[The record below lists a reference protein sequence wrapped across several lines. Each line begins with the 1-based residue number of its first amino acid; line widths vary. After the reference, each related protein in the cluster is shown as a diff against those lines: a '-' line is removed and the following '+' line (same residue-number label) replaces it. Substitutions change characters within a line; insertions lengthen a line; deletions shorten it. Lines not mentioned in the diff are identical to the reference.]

1 MSGVRRA
8 ARMRHI
14 IRFASST
21 LAIVVVSACS
31 SMVDGVAVKDPTFKP
46 NDVVTALLNPGN
58 YPTKPQAPL
67 GNGGPNGVILEGHRM
82 ADFVVGPWE
91 VDAALLK
98 ANIAATLT
106 LKNAAAIGSLLTDPV
121 PSIAAAHNFIVGYS
135 SDRSSEKPLGHLKAL
150 SNVVM
155 RFPDPA
161 AAAAAATEMA
171 ARQEPP
177 LNSTAPEPFMVPGH
191 PEAQARTWKLGD
203 GTPVVMSFTPH
214 GIYVLHQY
222 ARAQESVDVAAQL
235 VTKALDLQ
243 APRIDKFVPT
253 DPAKFADLPIDPT
266 GLYART
272 LPLPPEEATV
282 HAGVWLPAAALNYQ
296 VDPVESKK
304 LFDEAGLE
312 AMSLRKSTVFQVKDA
327 ASAQRL
333 ADAIIAKGADDKT
346 APGVPGLRSARCFDH
361 GESSLGLQR
370 YNCVVAVDRYVIDAS
385 SKQDIDVQQQTAAQ
399 YLMLS
404 SA

>member
-1 MSGVRRA
+1 MSRLRRA
-8 ARMRHI
+8 TRWGRVMQVAC
-14 IRFASST
+14 ST
-21 LAIVVVSACS
+21 LTIVAMGACS
-31 SMVDGVAVKDPTFKP
+31 STVDGVAVKDPTFNP
-46 NDVVTALLNPGN
+46 NDVVPALLNPGN

-91 VDAALLK
+91 VDAALIK
-98 ANIAATLT
+98 ANLQSTLT
-106 LKNAAAIGSLLTDPV
+106 LKNAAAVGSLLTDPA
-121 PSIAAAHNFIVGYS
+121 PSIAAAHNFIVGFS
-135 SDRSSEKPLGHLKAL
+135 TDRSSEKPLGHLKAL

-171 ARQEPP
+171 AQLEPP
-177 LNSTAPEPFMVPGH
+177 LNSSPPESFGVPGH
-191 PEAQARTWKLGD
+191 PEAAARTWKLGD

-214 GIYVLHQY
+214 GFYVLHQY
-222 ARAQESVDVAAQL
+222 ARTQESVDVAAQL
-235 VTKALDLQ
+235 VAKALDLQ

-272 LPLPPEEATV
+272 LPIPPDQGTV
-282 HAGVWLPAAALNYQ
+282 HAGVWPPAAALNYQ
-296 VDPVESKK
+296 VDPVEAKK
-304 LFDEAGLE
+304 LFDAAGLE
-312 AMSLRKSTVFQVKDA
+312 AMSIRQTTVFQVKDA
-327 ASAQRL
+327 AAAQRL
-333 ADAIIAKGADDKT
+333 ADQIIAKGADDKP
-346 APGVPGLRSARCFDH
+346 APGVPGLRAAKCFDH

-370 YNCVVAVDRYVIDAS
+370 FSCTVAVDRYVIDAS